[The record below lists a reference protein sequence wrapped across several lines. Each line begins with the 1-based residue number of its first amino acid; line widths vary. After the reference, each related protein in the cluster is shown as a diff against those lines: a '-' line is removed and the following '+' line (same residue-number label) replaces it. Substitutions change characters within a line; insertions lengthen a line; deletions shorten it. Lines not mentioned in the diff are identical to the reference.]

1 MRECVSTTM
10 MMMMMMMMMMADDV
24 TIARVQ
30 SNANVNSVCAIC
42 EQAWLVANM

>member
-1 MRECVSTTM
+1 MCIDNDDDDDENDDDD
-10 MMMMMMMMMMADDV
+10 DDV

-42 EQAWLVANM
+42 GQAWLVAYM